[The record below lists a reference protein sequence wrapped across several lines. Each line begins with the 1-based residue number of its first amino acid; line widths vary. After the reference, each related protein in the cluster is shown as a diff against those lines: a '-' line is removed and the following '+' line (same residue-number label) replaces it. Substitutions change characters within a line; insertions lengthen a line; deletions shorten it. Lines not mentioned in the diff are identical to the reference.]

1 MSIDVIKPFENSE
14 SIFKKWNLFEAIF
27 GGKMKELL
35 DKVSKFLWW
44 NNDVQ
49 PTTTQVEKSDLTVQ
63 QNASDIRLSNTI
75 PVVEKKN
82 ESTTSMLWDMT
93 DLASKYPREAW
104 AKNNNPSGITM
115 PMSKELRSKL
125 DAAWIRYEVGS
136 KRPSNEWGNYVKFA
150 TMDEWIRAKKI
161 VLMKWNM
168 VIRERLAK
176 RVWHT
181 DMASNYRYADWILKA
196 AWVDGSKRFSELT
209 DSEMDALM
217 MKQIKQ
223 ESSGLYKELL
233 ARNVSPIADN
243 IA

>member
-1 MSIDVIKPFENSE
+1 MSIDAINPFESSE

-35 DKVSKFLWW
+35 DKVSKFLWGNTEIKKPSDST
-44 NNDVQ
+44 NNKL
-49 PTTTQVEKSDLTVQ
+49 TQSSNPDIATNTVVEQK
-63 QNASDIRLSNTI
+63 NTI
-75 PVVEKKN
+75 N
-82 ESTTSMLWDMT
+82 SSYLLWDMT
-93 DLASKYPREAW
+93 DLAAKYPREAW

-125 DAAWIRYEVGS
+125 DAEWIRYEVGS
-136 KRPSNEWGNYVKFA
+136 KRPSNEWGNYVKFL

-176 RVWHT
+176 WVWHK
-181 DMASNYRYADWILKA
+181 DIASNYRYADSILKEA
-196 AWVDGSKRFSELT
+196 GIDGSKRFSELS
-209 DSEMDALM
+209 DREMDALM

-223 ESSGLYKELL
+223 ESSGLYKELMV
-233 ARNVSPIADN
+233 RNVRPIASN